1 MNKALLLV
9 SEFNFEFY
17 LLFIILAI
25 VVIVLLSILG
35 KFISLWFQ
43 AFVSGTPI
51 PLFNIIGMS
60 LRKIPPR
67 IIVNARINSFKA
79 GLKNIT
85 VSDLETHYLAGGHVT
100 EVVTAMIAAD
110 KANIPLDW
118 RRATAIDL
126 AGRDLRDAVQTSV
139 NPKVIDCPSH
149 GGYITGVAKDGIQI
163 NVRARVTVRTN
174 IAQLVGGATEETIIA
189 RVGEG
194 IVSAIGG
201 SDTHLQVLESPQRIS
216 KVVLEKGLDSSTA
229 FTILSIDIVEMNLG
243 ENIGAKLR
251 ADKAESDKRIAQAEA
266 EKRRA
271 MAVAME
277 QENIAKVKDM
287 EAKLIEAQAA
297 VPMAMAEAFRSGKLG
312 ILDYW
317 RIQNMQAD
325 TDMRSSIARADENK
339 KGPPR

>member
-1 MNKALLLV
+1 MQAL
-9 SEFNFEFY
+9 SIEFY
-17 LLFIILAI
+17 FLIFVAAVIAIII
-25 VVIVLLSILG
+25 LSILG
-35 KFISLWFQ
+35 KFIGLWFQ

-60 LRKIPPR
+60 LRKIPPK
-67 IIVNARINSFKA
+67 IIVNARINAFKA
-79 GLKNIT
+79 GLKTIE
-85 VSDLETHYLAGGHVT
+85 VADLETHYLAGGHITNVI
-100 EVVTAMIAAD
+100 EAMIAAD

-126 AGRDLRDAVQTSV
+126 AGRDLKDAVRTSV
-139 NPKVIDCPSH
+139 YPRVIDCPSH

-201 SDTHLQVLESPQRIS
+201 SDTHLQVLEAPERIS
-216 KVVLEKGLDSSTA
+216 KRVLEKGLDASTA
-229 FTILSIDIVEMNLG
+229 FLILSIDIVEMNLG
-243 ENIGAKLR
+243 ENIGARLR

-277 QENIAKVKDM
+277 QENKAKVKDM
-287 EAKLIEAQAA
+287 EAKLIEAQSA
-297 VPMAMAEAFRSGKLG
+297 VPQAMADSLRAGRLG
-312 ILDYW
+312 YMDYL
-317 RIQNMQAD
+317 RLQNVQAD
-325 TDMRSSIARADENK
+325 TDMRSSLSKGEDK
-339 KGPPR
+339 K